1 MLSYEHQCHYEQGC
15 FHRGISAPINYLRAR
30 VFWTKTPVLPINY
43 HRARVFWTKT
53 PVLPSTT
60 LEQGCSDQRHQCS
73 PSTTLGQGCSDHRH
87 QCSPLITL
95 GQGCSDQGHQ
105 CSNSIGL
112 LILLGWIWMA
122 PDVVPTRTIHH
133 RFLIL
138 RNPSNLAMYL
148 CLWCKDKS
156 TWRQPI
162 VYIVE
167 TGITVFEVN

>member
-1 MLSYEHQCHYEQGC
+1 MLPQRHQCSPATILGQGCSGQRHQCSPATILEQGC
-15 FHRGISAPINYLRAR
+15 SGQRHQCSPLTI
-30 VFWTKTPVLPINY
+30 
-43 HRARVFWTKT
+43 
-53 PVLPSTT
+53 

-73 PSTTLGQGCSDHRH
+73 PSTTLGQGCSDQRH
-87 QCSPLITL
+87 QCSPTTTL

-105 CSNSIGL
+105 CSISIGL
-112 LILLGWIWMA
+112 LVLLGCNWMA
-122 PDVVPTRTIHH
+122 SDVVPTRTIHH

-138 RNPSNLAMYL
+138 RNPSNLAMHL